1 MTPTRHGRPRRHTLV
16 FDLDGT
22 LLDSAPDIA
31 EALNALFRDL
41 ALPPVDLDLIRT
53 MIGDGA
59 PVLLA
64 RALAHVGSDLKAAD
78 LMRRYLVHYDAHAT
92 GKTIVY
98 PGVIETLAQLRA
110 MECRLGVCTNK
121 PIGATRIVLK
131 AYGFDPLIEAV
142 IGGDSLPQRKPAPEP
157 LRHVIAALGGTAETA
172 VLIGDSAV
180 DVACAKAA
188 GVPCIVIP
196 SGYGTEPPQSE
207 IVAPGFADLPAIL
220 AGLR

>member
-1 MTPTRHGRPRRHTLV
+1 MTSARPRRHTVV

-41 ALPPVDLDLIRT
+41 SLPPVELDLIRT

-64 RALAHVGSDLKAAD
+64 RALAHVGSDLNAND
-78 LMRRYLVHYDAHAT
+78 LMPRYLVHYDAHAT

-98 PGVIETLAQLRA
+98 PAVIETLTTLRA
-110 MECRLGVCTNK
+110 AGCRLGVCTNK

-131 AYGFDPLIEAV
+131 AFGFQPLIEAV
-142 IGGDSLPQRKPAPEP
+142 VGGDSLPQRKPAPEP
-157 LRHVIAALGGTAETA
+157 LLYVVRALGGTTETA

-180 DVACAKAA
+180 DVACARAA
-188 GVPCIVIP
+188 GIPCVVLP
-196 SGYGTEPPQSE
+196 SGYGTEPPRAE
-207 IVAPGFADLPAIL
+207 IVAERFADLPRIVAAL
-220 AGLR
+220 